1 MITVHIIYGLTNEHG
16 LVCYVGQTTNC
27 ERRFMEHV
35 ARPPAR
41 NVSIVGLAILAAVS
55 SRDEANQCES
65 RWIQFF
71 GRHSLLNKDN
81 GGHSIVGKCEMSAD
95 GLYLARKT
103 ARLTKPALAKKLMV
117 TPDQIARWEN
127 GEESIPGFVKTFFT
141 RRNRRKVS
149 NASVR
154 YSGGISS

>member
-1 MITVHIIYGLTNEHG
+1 
-16 LVCYVGQTTNC
+16 
-27 ERRFMEHV
+27 
-35 ARPPAR
+35 
-41 NVSIVGLAILAAVS
+41 
-55 SRDEANQCES
+55 
-65 RWIQFF
+65 
-71 GRHSLLNKDN
+71 
-81 GGHSIVGKCEMSAD
+81 MSAD